1 MPKRTVRV
9 NELLHREISEI
20 LHTRYQSET
29 VAITITSVSTA
40 PDLRQAQVFYSV
52 IGNEE
57 KKRSARS
64 LLARIRGDVRQQ
76 LSRRIVLK
84 YLPELHFRED
94 RGLAEGSS
102 LLELMDELEAREG
115 PLDEEQEDQTS

>member
-9 NELLHREISEI
+9 NELLHREISEV
-20 LHTRYQSET
+20 LHTRYQAES
-29 VAITITSVSTA
+29 VAITITSVNTA

-52 IGNEE
+52 IGDEE
-57 KKRSARS
+57 KKRNARS
-64 LLARIRGDVRQQ
+64 LLSRIRSDLRQQ
-76 LSRRIVLK
+76 VGRRIVLK

-102 LLELMDELEAREG
+102 LLALMDELEVH
-115 PLDEEQEDQTS
+115 DEAEEPRRGD